1 MVNFT
6 RPGWQI
12 CRLEDAILLKR
23 FDGCAI
29 VSRVPPRHIEF
40 PASQFGRRRA
50 HGCDIFPLL
59 GRKGTRTT
67 PALLR
72 SKAQGEA
79 PPRCPSLNPR
89 IPYGSH
95 G

>member
-1 MVNFT
+1 MMVNFT
-6 RPGWQI
+6 RPGWPI
-12 CRLEDAILLKR
+12 CRLEDAILLNR

-67 PALLR
+67 LHPFVVRRRLR
-72 SKAQGEA
+72 HL
-79 PPRCPSLNPR
+79 PDV
-89 IPYGSH
+89 H
-95 G
+95 H

>member
-1 MVNFT
+1 MMVNFT

-67 PALLR
+67 RHHFVVRRRVRHLPDV
-72 SKAQGEA
+72 
-79 PPRCPSLNPR
+79 
-89 IPYGSH
+89 H
-95 G
+95 H